1 MESVVDETAPSGG
14 RPRGVA
20 QEPPL
25 LLRVEEAAR
34 LLGLGRSKVFEM
46 LGAGELP
53 AVRIGRA
60 VRISRAALERW
71 VRERSSEPNGNDAPE
86 AA

>member
-1 MESVVDETAPSGG
+1 MTLRPVDDA
-14 RPRGVA
+14 
-20 QEPPL
+20 PL
-25 LLRVEEAAR
+25 LLRAEEAAR

-46 LGAGELP
+46 LATGELP

-60 VRISRAALERW
+60 VRVSRASLERW
-71 VRERSSEPNGNDAPE
+71 VRDQTGEPGSARTNTDLT